1 MKIKKINED
10 FTICKLEEYSEINL
24 GLPWVFVASTDK
36 ELSLVCPT
44 YMTPKETL
52 AREDGWKMFKV
63 DGQLDFSLIGILA
76 EISKILADKKI
87 SILTQSTYDTDYIM
101 VKADK
106 FDEALIALA
115 DNGYKV
121 IN

>member
-1 MKIKKINED
+1 MKIKKIDEN
-10 FTICKLEEYSEINL
+10 FTICKVEEYSEINL
-24 GLPWVFVASTDK
+24 GLPWIFVASTDE

-63 DGQLDFSLIGILA
+63 DGQLDFSLVGILA
-76 EISKILADKKI
+76 KITQILAHKKI
-87 SILTQSTYDTDYIM
+87 SIFAQSTYNTDYIM

-106 FDEALIALA
+106 FSDAMKVLA
-115 DNGYKV
+115 ENGYE
-121 IN
+121 IE